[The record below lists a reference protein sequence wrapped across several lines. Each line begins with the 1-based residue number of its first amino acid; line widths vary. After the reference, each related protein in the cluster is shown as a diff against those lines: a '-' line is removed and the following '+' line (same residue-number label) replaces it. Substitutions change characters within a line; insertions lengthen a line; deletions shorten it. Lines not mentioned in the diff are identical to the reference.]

1 MPASHARHLD
11 EKSPMTSQ
19 LAPESTKQPPKHPDR
34 PTPRRPRH
42 HLFPYLIIAP
52 AVLLELLIHIIPM
65 ATGFWMSFIELTKFY
80 IRRWTEAP
88 FSGLENY
95 RIAVDLNTPVGQELL
110 NSFLVTLGFTALVVG
125 LSWGLGMAAA
135 VALQRPFRGRGI
147 FRTLFLI
154 PYALPL
160 YAAVI
165 TWNFMLQRDTG
176 AVNHVIV
183 DQLGLTSDAPFW
195 LIGDNAFIS
204 VVVVAIWRM
213 WPFAFLMFMAGLQSV
228 PGELYEASA
237 MDGAT
242 PLRQWRSVTL
252 PMLAPVNQTMMLV
265 MFLWVF
271 NDFNTPY
278 VLFGTAQPPAGDLIS
293 FHIYNASFLSW
304 DFGVGSAMS
313 VLLLLFLLA
322 VSLVYLYFTQWKKEK
337 NNA

>member
-1 MPASHARHLD
+1 MTLSTRPRTSAPASRPD
-11 EKSPMTSQ
+11 
-19 LAPESTKQPPKHPDR
+19 PPA
-34 PTPRRPRH
+34 PRRPRRSW
-42 HLFPYLIIAP
+42 FPYLILLP
-52 AVLLELLIHIIPM
+52 AVILEVLIHLIPM
-65 ATGFWMSFIELTKFY
+65 MTGFWMSFVELTKFF

-88 FSGLENY
+88 FAGLENY

-110 NSFLVTLGFTALVVG
+110 NSFLVTVGFTVLVVG

-135 VALQRPFRGRGI
+135 VALQRPFRGRGV

-176 AVNHVIV
+176 VINHLLVE
-183 DQLGLTSDAPFW
+183 QLGLLEDAPFW
-195 LIGDNAFIS
+195 LIGDNAFVS
-204 VVVVAIWRM
+204 VVVVAVWRM
-213 WPFAFLMFMAGLQSV
+213 WPFAFLMFMAGLQSI

-242 PLRQWRSVTL
+242 PLRQWRAVTL
-252 PMLAPVNQTMMLV
+252 PMLAPVNQTMLLV

-278 VLFGTAQPPAGDLIS
+278 ILFGTAQPPAGDLIS

-313 VLLLLFLLA
+313 VLLLLFLLV
-322 VSLVYLYFTQWKKEK
+322 VSLLYLYFTQWRKESSH
-337 NNA
+337 A

>member
-1 MPASHARHLD
+1 
-11 EKSPMTSQ
+11 MTST
-19 LAPESTKQPPKHPDR
+19 ATRGNSSPPTSAESTA
-34 PTPRRPRH
+34 PRRRSGRTW
-42 HLFPYLIIAP
+42 FPYLILLP
-52 AVLLELLIHIIPM
+52 AVILELLIHIVPM
-65 ATGFWMSFIELTKFY
+65 VTGFWMSFVELTKFF

-88 FSGLENY
+88 FAGLDNY
-95 RIAVDLNTPVGQELL
+95 RIAVDLETPIGQELL
-110 NSFLVTLGFTALVVG
+110 SSFLVTVAFTALVVG

-135 VALQRPFRGRGI
+135 VALQRPFRGRGV
-147 FRTLFLI
+147 FRTMFLV

-176 AVNHVIV
+176 VINHLLVE
-183 DQLGLTSDAPFW
+183 QLGILDEAPFW
-195 LIGDNAFIS
+195 LIGDNAFLS

-213 WPFAFLMFMAGLQSV
+213 WPFAFLMFMAGLQSIRD
-228 PGELYEASA
+228 ELYEASA
-237 MDGAT
+237 MDGAS
-242 PLRQWRSVTL
+242 PLRQWRAVTL
-252 PMLAPVNQTMMLV
+252 PMLAPVNQTMLLV

-278 VLFGTAQPPAGDLIS
+278 ILFGTAQPPAGDLIS

-322 VSLVYLYFTQWKKEK
+322 VSLVYLYATQWRKGRSH
-337 NNA
+337 A

>member
-1 MPASHARHLD
+1 
-11 EKSPMTSQ
+11 MTSQ

-34 PTPRRPRH
+34 PAPRRPRH
-42 HLFPYLIIAP
+42 YLFPYLIIAP

-65 ATGFWMSFIELTKFY
+65 ATGFWMSFIELTKFF

>member
-1 MPASHARHLD
+1 
-11 EKSPMTSQ
+11 MTST
-19 LAPESTKQPPKHPDR
+19 ATRGNSSPPTSAESTA
-34 PTPRRPRH
+34 PRRRSGRTW
-42 HLFPYLIIAP
+42 FPYLILLP
-52 AVLLELLIHIIPM
+52 AVILELLIHIVPM
-65 ATGFWMSFIELTKFY
+65 VTGFWMSFVELTKFF

-88 FSGLENY
+88 FAGLDNY
-95 RIAVDLNTPVGQELL
+95 RIAVDLETPIGQELL
-110 NSFLVTLGFTALVVG
+110 SSFLVTVAFTALVVG

-135 VALQRPFRGRGI
+135 VALQRPFRGRGV
-147 FRTLFLI
+147 FRTMFLV

-176 AVNHVIV
+176 VINHLLVE
-183 DQLGLTSDAPFW
+183 QLGILDEAPFW
-195 LIGDNAFIS
+195 LIGDNAFLS

-213 WPFAFLMFMAGLQSV
+213 WPFAFLMFMAGLQSI
-228 PGELYEASA
+228 PDELYEASA
-237 MDGAT
+237 MDGAS
-242 PLRQWRSVTL
+242 PLRQWRAVTL
-252 PMLAPVNQTMMLV
+252 PMLAPVNQTLLLV

-278 VLFGTAQPPAGDLIS
+278 ILFGTAQPPAGDLIS

-322 VSLVYLYFTQWKKEK
+322 VSLVYLYATQWRKGRSH
-337 NNA
+337 ARDPR

>member
-1 MPASHARHLD
+1 MTSTATRGNSSPPASA
-11 EKSPMTSQ
+11 
-19 LAPESTKQPPKHPDR
+19 ESTA
-34 PTPRRPRH
+34 PRRRSGRTW
-42 HLFPYLIIAP
+42 FPYLILLP
-52 AVLLELLIHIIPM
+52 AVILELLIHIVPM
-65 ATGFWMSFIELTKFY
+65 VTGFWMSFVELTKFF

-88 FSGLENY
+88 FAGLDNY
-95 RIAVDLNTPVGQELL
+95 RIAVDLETPIGQELL
-110 NSFLVTLGFTALVVG
+110 SSFLVTVAFTALVVG

-135 VALQRPFRGRGI
+135 VALQRPFRGRGV
-147 FRTLFLI
+147 FRTMFLV

-176 AVNHVIV
+176 VINHLLVE
-183 DQLGLTSDAPFW
+183 QLGILDEAPFW
-195 LIGDNAFIS
+195 LIGDNAFLS

-213 WPFAFLMFMAGLQSV
+213 WPFAFLMFMAGLQSIRD
-228 PGELYEASA
+228 ELYEASA
-237 MDGAT
+237 MDGAS
-242 PLRQWRSVTL
+242 PLRQWRAVTL
-252 PMLAPVNQTMMLV
+252 PMLAPVNQTLLLV

-278 VLFGTAQPPAGDLIS
+278 ILFGTAQPPAGDLIS

-322 VSLVYLYFTQWKKEK
+322 VSLVYLYATQWRKGRSH
-337 NNA
+337 A

>member
-1 MPASHARHLD
+1 MSSL
-11 EKSPMTSQ
+11 T
-19 LAPESTKQPPKHPDR
+19 APEDTTTPPKRPDAR
-34 PTPRRPRH
+34 PPRRPRR

-65 ATGFWMSFIELTKFY
+65 ATGFWMSFVELTKFF
-80 IRRWTEAP
+80 IRRWLEAP
-88 FSGLENY
+88 FVGLENY
-95 RIAVDLNTPVGQELL
+95 SIAIDLNTPVGQELL
-110 NSFLVTLGFTALVVG
+110 NSFLVTVGFTALVVG

-135 VALQRPFRGRGI
+135 VALQRPFRGRGV

-160 YAAVI
+160 YASVI

-176 AVNHVIV
+176 VINHVLV
-183 DQLGLTSDAPFW
+183 DQLGILEDAPFW
-195 LIGDNAFIS
+195 LIGDNAFVS

-213 WPFAFLMFMAGLQSV
+213 WPFAFLMFMAGLQSI

-237 MDGAT
+237 IDGAGPT
-242 PLRQWRSVTL
+242 RQWRSITL
-252 PMLAPVNQTMMLV
+252 PMLAPVNQTMLLV

-278 VLFGTAQPPAGDLIS
+278 VLFGSAQPPAGDLIS

-337 NNA
+337 RNA

>member
-1 MPASHARHLD
+1 
-11 EKSPMTSQ
+11 MTS
-19 LAPESTKQPPKHPDR
+19 LIAPKGTKAPPERPDR
-34 PTPRRPRH
+34 PSPRRPRH

-52 AVLLELLIHIIPM
+52 AMLLELLIHIVPM
-65 ATGFWMSFIELTKFY
+65 ATGFWMSFIELTKFF

-88 FSGLENY
+88 FAGLENY
-95 RIAVDLNTPVGQELL
+95 QIAVDLNTPVGQELL
-110 NSFLVTLGFTALVVG
+110 NSFLVTLAFTALVVG
-125 LSWGLGMAAA
+125 ISWGLGMAAA

-176 AVNHVIV
+176 AVNHLLV
-183 DQLGLTSDAPFW
+183 DQLGLMDQAPFW

-237 MDGAT
+237 MDGAS

-252 PMLAPVNQTMMLV
+252 PMLGPVNQTLLLV

-337 NNA
+337 RNA

>member
-1 MPASHARHLD
+1 MSSL
-11 EKSPMTSQ
+11 S
-19 LAPESTKQPPKHPDR
+19 APEGTKTPPQHSDR
-34 PTPRRPRH
+34 PPPNRPRR

-52 AVLLELLIHIIPM
+52 AVVLELLIHIVPM
-65 ATGFWMSFIELTKFY
+65 VTGFWMSFVELTKFF

-88 FSGLENY
+88 FVGLENFE
-95 RIAVDLNTPVGQELL
+95 ISVDLNTPVGQGLL
-110 NSFLVTLGFTALVVG
+110 NSFVVTLAFTALVVG

-135 VALQRPFRGRGI
+135 VALQRPFKGRGV

-176 AVNHVIV
+176 AVNHILVE
-183 DQLGLTSDAPFW
+183 QLGILDGAPFW
-195 LIGDNAFIS
+195 LIGNNAFIS

-213 WPFAFLMFMAGLQSV
+213 WPFAFLMFMAGLQSI
-228 PGELYEASA
+228 PEELYEASA

-252 PMLAPVNQTMMLV
+252 PMLAPVNQTMLLV

-293 FHIYNASFLSW
+293 FHIYNSAFLSW

-313 VLLLLFLLA
+313 VLLLLFLLI
-322 VSLVYLYFTQWKKEK
+322 VSLAYLYFTQWKKEK

>member
-1 MPASHARHLD
+1 
-11 EKSPMTSQ
+11 MTSQ

>member
-1 MPASHARHLD
+1 MS
-11 EKSPMTSQ
+11 SQ

-65 ATGFWMSFIELTKFY
+65 ATGFWMSFIELTKFF

-110 NSFLVTLGFTALVVG
+110 NSFVVTLAFTALVVG

-183 DQLGLTSDAPFW
+183 DQLGLTADAPFW

-213 WPFAFLMFMAGLQSV
+213 WPFAFLMFMAGLQSI

>member
-1 MPASHARHLD
+1 M
-11 EKSPMTSQ
+11 
-19 LAPESTKQPPKHPDR
+19 
-34 PTPRRPRH
+34 
-42 HLFPYLIIAP
+42 
-52 AVLLELLIHIIPM
+52 LLELLIHIIPM
-65 ATGFWMSFIELTKFY
+65 ATGFWMSFIELTKFF

>member
-1 MPASHARHLD
+1 
-11 EKSPMTSQ
+11 MTS
-19 LAPESTKQPPKHPDR
+19 LTAPEETTTPPKGPDSR
-34 PTPRRPRH
+34 PPRRSRR

-65 ATGFWMSFIELTKFY
+65 ATGFWMSFVELTKFF
-80 IRRWTEAP
+80 IRRWLEAP
-88 FSGLENY
+88 FVGLENY
-95 RIAVDLNTPVGQELL
+95 RIAIDLNTPVGQELL
-110 NSFLVTLGFTALVVG
+110 NSFLVTVGFTALVVG

-135 VALQRPFRGRGI
+135 VALQRPFRGRGV

-160 YAAVI
+160 YASVI

-176 AVNHVIV
+176 VVNHVLV
-183 DQLGLTSDAPFW
+183 DQLGILDGAPFW

-213 WPFAFLMFMAGLQSV
+213 WPFAFLMFMAGLQSI

-237 MDGAT
+237 MDGAS

-252 PMLAPVNQTMMLV
+252 PMLAPVNQTMLLV

-278 VLFGTAQPPAGDLIS
+278 VLFGSAQPRAGDLIS

-337 NNA
+337 SNA

>member
-1 MPASHARHLD
+1 MTLTSPSGTSAPA
-11 EKSPMTSQ
+11 PTSG
-19 LAPESTKQPPKHPDR
+19 PP
-34 PTPRRPRH
+34 PTRRRPHRTW
-42 HLFPYLIIAP
+42 FPYLILLP
-52 AVLLELLIHIIPM
+52 AVVLEVLIHIIPM
-65 ATGFWMSFIELTKFY
+65 VTGFWMSFVELTKFF

-95 RIAVDLNTPVGQELL
+95 RIAVDLNTPIGQELL
-110 NSFLVTLGFTALVVG
+110 NSFLVTVAFTILVVG

-135 VALQRPFRGRGI
+135 VALQRPFRGRGV

-176 AVNHVIV
+176 VINHILV
-183 DQLGLTSDAPFW
+183 DQLGLMDEPPFW
-195 LIGDNAFIS
+195 LIGDNAFVS
-204 VVVVAIWRM
+204 VVVVAVWRM
-213 WPFAFLMFMAGLQSV
+213 WPFAFLMFMAGLQSI

-242 PLRQWRSVTL
+242 PLRQWRAVTL
-252 PMLAPVNQTMMLV
+252 PMLAPVNQTMLLV

-278 VLFGTAQPPAGDLIS
+278 ILFGTAQPPAGNLIS

-313 VLLLLFLLA
+313 VLLLLFLLL
-322 VSLVYLYFTQWKKEK
+322 VSMLYLYFTQWRKESTH
-337 NNA
+337 A

>member
-1 MPASHARHLD
+1 M
-11 EKSPMTSQ
+11 
-19 LAPESTKQPPKHPDR
+19 
-34 PTPRRPRH
+34 
-42 HLFPYLIIAP
+42 IIAP

-65 ATGFWMSFIELTKFY
+65 ATGFWMSFIELTKFF

-110 NSFLVTLGFTALVVG
+110 NSFVVTLAFTALVVG

-135 VALQRPFRGRGI
+135 VALQRPFAGRGI

-176 AVNHVIV
+176 AVNHVLV
-183 DQLGLTSDAPFW
+183 DQLGLLDGAPFW

-213 WPFAFLMFMAGLQSV
+213 WPFAFLMFMAGLQSI

-237 MDGAT
+237 VDGAS
-242 PLRQWRSVTL
+242 PMRQWRSVTL
-252 PMLAPVNQTMMLV
+252 PMLAPVNQTLLLV

-313 VLLLLFLLA
+313 VLLLLFLLV

>member
-1 MPASHARHLD
+1 
-11 EKSPMTSQ
+11 MTSQ

-65 ATGFWMSFIELTKFY
+65 ATGFWMSFIELTKFF

-88 FSGLENY
+88 FAGLENY

-110 NSFLVTLGFTALVVG
+110 NSFLVTLAFTALVVG

-183 DQLGLTSDAPFW
+183 DQLGLVDGAPFW
-195 LIGDNAFIS
+195 LIGNNAFIS

>member
-1 MPASHARHLD
+1 MSSL
-11 EKSPMTSQ
+11 T
-19 LAPESTKQPPKHPDR
+19 APEDTTTPPKVPDAR
-34 PTPRRPRH
+34 PPRRSRR

-65 ATGFWMSFIELTKFY
+65 ATGFWMSFVELTKFF
-80 IRRWTEAP
+80 IRRWLEAP
-88 FSGLENY
+88 FVGLENY
-95 RIAVDLNTPVGQELL
+95 SIAIDLNTPVGQELL
-110 NSFLVTLGFTALVVG
+110 NSFLVTVAFTALVVG

-135 VALQRPFRGRGI
+135 VALQRPFRGRGV

-160 YAAVI
+160 YASVI

-176 AVNHVIV
+176 VINHVLV
-183 DQLGLTSDAPFW
+183 DQLGILDGAPFW
-195 LIGDNAFIS
+195 LIGDNAFVS

-213 WPFAFLMFMAGLQSV
+213 WPFAFLMFMAGLQSI

-237 MDGAT
+237 IDGAG
-242 PLRQWRSVTL
+242 PMRQWRSVTL
-252 PMLAPVNQTMMLV
+252 PMLAPVNQTMLLV

-278 VLFGTAQPPAGDLIS
+278 VLFGSAQPPAGDLIS

-337 NNA
+337 RNA

>member
-1 MPASHARHLD
+1 
-11 EKSPMTSQ
+11 MTS
-19 LAPESTKQPPKHPDR
+19 LTAPESTKTPPPGPDR

-65 ATGFWMSFIELTKFY
+65 ATGFWMSFIELTKFF

-110 NSFLVTLGFTALVVG
+110 NSFVVTLAFTALVVG

-135 VALQRPFRGRGI
+135 VALQRPFAGRGI

-176 AVNHVIV
+176 AVNHVLV
-183 DQLGLTSDAPFW
+183 DQLGLLDGAPFW

-213 WPFAFLMFMAGLQSV
+213 WPFAFLMFMAGLQSI

-237 MDGAT
+237 VDGAS
-242 PLRQWRSVTL
+242 PMRQWRSVTL
-252 PMLAPVNQTMMLV
+252 PMLAPVNQTLLLV

-313 VLLLLFLLA
+313 VLLLLFLLV

>member
-1 MPASHARHLD
+1 
-11 EKSPMTSQ
+11 MTSQ

-278 VLFGTAQPPAGDLIS
+278 VLFGTAQPAAGDLIS

>member
-1 MPASHARHLD
+1 
-11 EKSPMTSQ
+11 MTSQ

-65 ATGFWMSFIELTKFY
+65 ATGFWMSFIELTKFF

-110 NSFLVTLGFTALVVG
+110 NSFVVTLAFTALVVG

-252 PMLAPVNQTMMLV
+252 PMLAPVNQTMMLA

>member
-1 MPASHARHLD
+1 
-11 EKSPMTSQ
+11 MTS
-19 LAPESTKQPPKHPDR
+19 LRAREDTATPRSQPPTR
-34 PTPRRPRH
+34 RRPH
-42 HLFPYLIIAP
+42 HHWFPYLIIAP
-52 AVLLELLIHIIPM
+52 AVLLELLIHIVPM
-65 ATGFWMSFIELTKFY
+65 VTGFWMSFVELTKFF

-88 FSGLENY
+88 FVGLENY
-95 RIAVDLNTPVGQELL
+95 QIAVDLNTPVGQELL
-110 NSFLVTLGFTALVVG
+110 NSFVVTVAFTALVVG

-135 VALQRPFRGRGI
+135 VALQRPFRGRGV

-176 AVNHVIV
+176 VINHILV
-183 DQLGLTSDAPFW
+183 DQLGLLDEAPFG

-204 VVVVAIWRM
+204 VVVVAVWRM
-213 WPFAFLMFMAGLQSV
+213 WPFAFLMFMAGLQSI
-228 PGELYEASA
+228 PDELYEASA
-237 MDGAT
+237 MDGAS
-242 PLRQWRSVTL
+242 PLRQWRAVTL
-252 PMLAPVNQTMMLV
+252 PMLAPVNQTMLLV

-278 VLFGTAQPPAGDLIS
+278 ILFGTAQPPAGDLIS

-313 VLLLLFLLA
+313 VLLLLFLLL
-322 VSLVYLYFTQWKKEK
+322 VSLLYLYFTQWRKESSH
-337 NNA
+337 A